1 MKPTIFL
8 RIASALTL
16 IHSVLHTM
24 GGVFGKPLPGPAQQA
39 VAAMKTYQFSAMG
52 NVRTYWDFYMGLGL
66 GITVFL
72 TTEAIVFW
80 LLASAVR
87 TEGSRLRPVIFAFT
101 LGYGA
106 LAANSFRFFF
116 VGPVITEI
124 LIALCLILAMFFLR
138 EGPAGVR
145 AHTPERQ

>member
-8 RIASALTL
+8 RIASVLTL
-16 IHSVLHTM
+16 IHSVLHTV
-24 GGVFGKPLPGPAQQA
+24 GGVFGKPLPGPAEQA
-39 VAAMKTYQFSAMG
+39 VAAMKSYRFSAMG

-66 GITVFL
+66 GITAFL

-87 TEGSRLRPVIFAFT
+87 TAGSRLRPTIFAFT
-101 LGYGA
+101 LGYLA

-116 VGPVITEI
+116 LGPVVTEI
-124 LIALCLILAMFFLR
+124 LIALCLILAMFYLS
-138 EGPAGVR
+138 EGPVGVR
-145 AHTPERQ
+145 TDMSERQ